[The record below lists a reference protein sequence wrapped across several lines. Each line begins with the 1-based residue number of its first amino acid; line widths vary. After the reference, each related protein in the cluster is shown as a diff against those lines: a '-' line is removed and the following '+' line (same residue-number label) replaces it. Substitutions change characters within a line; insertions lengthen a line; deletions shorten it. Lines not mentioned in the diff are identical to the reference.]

1 RSATTPTERTYRPHE
16 RSRLATSAAAALAA
30 TSLLAAP
37 ALAEGSFTSSL
48 SSWMVGKD
56 TRTWFDNDHDSAS
69 TNITMGGCRTTNGAS
84 PGRMQFKLIK
94 HRTALPGKA
103 IATNTMSCSS
113 SNVTTRY
120 GAQDRSYYHIN
131 FAGVVDGP
139 TRYYSASTFK
149 VSY

>member
-1 RSATTPTERTYRPHE
+1 
-16 RSRLATSAAAALAA
+16 
-30 TSLLAAP
+30 
-37 ALAEGSFTSSL
+37 LAEGSFTSSL